1 MMRGHITRAICLA
14 CLTSVTSTSFGQ
26 VGFSRSCR
34 FDEIPGPLRSPFL
47 VLTDLIGAAPS
58 GTFDYLRTASS
69 ATLRKHY
76 IFESL
81 TVDYF
86 HVRYV
91 LYAENQ
97 VYVLYCPR
105 GTPAANSNCTYRVE
119 YSFKSKAEDSSSP
132 NGWAANLLNNVTIG
146 DIRLS
151 IFFQNRAFLYSAR
164 AGHPSLIQDLRGLSG
179 TDSGTDLYV
188 NPITVGNHFITNQ
201 SGVLQP
207 LGKTVA
213 RDCNLTEWGFGT
225 R

>member
-1 MMRGHITRAICLA
+1 MTRGYVTRAVLLGCLST
-14 CLTSVTSTSFGQ
+14 LTSTSFGQ

-34 FDEIPGPLRSPFL
+34 FDDIPGLLRTPFL
-47 VLTDLIGAAPS
+47 ILTDIVGAAPV
-58 GTFDYLRTASS
+58 GTFDYLRTASVS
-69 ATLRKHY
+69 TLRKHY

-86 HVRYV
+86 NVRYA

-97 VYVLYCPR
+97 VYILYCPS
-105 GTPAANSNCTYRVE
+105 GTQVANSSCTYRVQ

-132 NGWAANLLNNVTIG
+132 NGWAANVLNNTTIA
-146 DIRLS
+146 DVRLS

-164 AGHPSLIQDLRGLSG
+164 AGHPNLIQDLRGLDASNSG
-179 TDSGTDLYV
+179 NDFFV
-188 NPITVGNHFITNQ
+188 NPITVGNHFFTNQ

-213 RDCNLTEWGFGT
+213 RDCNLTEWGFGQ